1 MKEVLTLPIA
11 KLNGT
16 SLYYEINGTGTPVVF
31 IHGHGLTHT
40 MFKPQLEYF
49 SDKYKVIL
57 CDLRGNGKSGELLQA
72 PNEII
77 ETQCLDL
84 IMLLNDLG
92 IREAVFVGIAYG
104 GLVVQHIAKQYPE
117 RVKAI
122 VIVDS
127 FCRSQASTII
137 GKIQL
142 MAAYCSWLMYYAP
155 SELVLPSIR
164 MMYRERWNLAYN
176 EIRRGLLEKRPRELY
191 RQRLATSHVD
201 YTRCLKSFKR
211 PALCIVGDFSEFG
224 VNCMK
229 DMVSQ
234 LPQAQLAII
243 PNALDPSNLCQPEKF
258 NDILQR
264 FLEKQQGT
272 QQIS

>member
-1 MKEVLTLPIA
+1 
-11 KLNGT
+11 
-16 SLYYEINGTGTPVVF
+16 
-31 IHGHGLTHT
+31 
-40 MFKPQLEYF
+40 
-49 SDKYKVIL
+49 
-57 CDLRGNGKSGELLQA
+57 
-72 PNEII
+72 
-77 ETQCLDL
+77 
-84 IMLLNDLG
+84 
-92 IREAVFVGIAYG
+92 
-104 GLVVQHIAKQYPE
+104 
-117 RVKAI
+117 
-122 VIVDS
+122 
-127 FCRSQASTII
+127 
-137 GKIQL
+137 

-176 EIRRGLLEKRPRELY
+176 EIRRGLLDKRPRELY

-234 LPQAQLAII
+234 LPHAQLAII

-258 NDILQR
+258 NAILQR
-264 FLEKQQGT
+264 FWRNIRMLSRSVNPSRESTLDCKNLFRVLMIG
-272 QQIS
+272 

>member
-1 MKEVLTLPIA
+1 MPIA

-31 IHGHGLTHT
+31 IHGHGLTHS

-77 ETQCLDL
+77 ETQCLDI

-92 IREAVFVGIAYG
+92 IREAVFVGSAYG

-122 VIVDS
+122 VVADS

-176 EIRRGLLEKRPRELY
+176 EIRRGLLDKRPRELY

-234 LPQAQLAII
+234 LPHAQLVII

-258 NDILQR
+258 NAILQR
-264 FLEKQQGT
+264 FLEKQQET

>member
-1 MKEVLTLPIA
+1 
-11 KLNGT
+11 
-16 SLYYEINGTGTPVVF
+16 
-31 IHGHGLTHT
+31 
-40 MFKPQLEYF
+40 
-49 SDKYKVIL
+49 
-57 CDLRGNGKSGELLQA
+57 
-72 PNEII
+72 
-77 ETQCLDL
+77 
-84 IMLLNDLG
+84 
-92 IREAVFVGIAYG
+92 
-104 GLVVQHIAKQYPE
+104 
-117 RVKAI
+117 
-122 VIVDS
+122 
-127 FCRSQASTII
+127 
-137 GKIQL
+137 

-176 EIRRGLLEKRPRELY
+176 EIRRGLLDKRPRELY

-234 LPQAQLAII
+234 LPHAQLVII

-258 NDILQR
+258 NAILQR
-264 FLEKQQGT
+264 FLEKQQET